1 MTERLQ
7 VNMHE
12 AQSQLSQLA
21 ERAWRGDTVVIVK
34 DGKPYLNLLPHVEIS
49 QARKPGRLKG
59 KIRMS
64 AHFTKTPEYIID
76 GFDDSWWRSDD
87 PAPRADPAADV
98 LVGETARD
106 S

>member
-12 AQSQLSQLA
+12 AQSQLSQLG
-21 ERAWRGDTVVIVK
+21 ERAWRGDRVVIVK
-34 DGKPYLNLLPHVEIS
+34 DGKPYLNLLPHVEIY

-64 AHFTKTPEYIID
+64 VDFTKTPEDIID
-76 GFDDSWWRSDD
+76 GFDNSWWRSDD
-87 PAPRADPAADV
+87 LAPGTGPAADF
-98 LVGETARD
+98 LVGETAHD